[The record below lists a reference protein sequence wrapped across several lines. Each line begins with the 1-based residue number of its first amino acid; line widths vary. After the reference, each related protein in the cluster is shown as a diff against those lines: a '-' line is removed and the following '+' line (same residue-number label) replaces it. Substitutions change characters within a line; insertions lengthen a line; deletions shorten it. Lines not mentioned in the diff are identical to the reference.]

1 MLDNTTILLNS
12 AGHKSRNI
20 NESYKRNL
28 ECVTETNES
37 SSFHRGVNVKA
48 SSKYL
53 RLIADDS
60 NNLSFDFCESDDNVF
75 GVVGHDLEE
84 FVSVSDVLDDL

>member
-1 MLDNTTILLNS
+1 MLDNTTILLSS
-12 AGHKSRNI
+12 ARHESRNI
-20 NESYKRNL
+20 HESYKRNL

-37 SSFHRGVNVKA
+37 SSFHRGVDVKA
-48 SSKYL
+48 SSENL
-53 RLIADDS
+53 RLITDDS

-75 GVVGHDLEE
+75 GIVRHDFEE